1 MCVTTGIRRLGVEFH
16 VDLDARVA
24 STHGKKPLLFLFS
37 QGIHEQ
43 GGTRDVCWSKNE
55 SVYAYLDR
63 RPPLLLRYEP
73 KGAPR
78 PPRLR
83 PPKVR
88 VRAQLTPTRVEPM
101 SLPIDPYGDDST
113 RPMFL
118 TFRPRLEWLSR
129 HRNGA

>member
-1 MCVTTGIRRLGVEFH
+1 M
-16 VDLDARVA
+16 ARNRQ
-24 STHGKKPLLFLFS
+24 SSLFLS
-37 QGIHEQ
+37 LSGMSS
-43 GGTRDVCWSKNE
+43 GRRGKGLSKIE
-55 SVYAYLDR
+55 TVYAYLDR

-88 VRAQLTPTRVEPM
+88 VRAQLTPTRVEPT
-101 SLPIDPYGDDST
+101 SLPTLLDSEDPT
-113 RPMFL
+113 RSMFL
-118 TFRPRLEWLSR
+118 TFRPHPESLSQ